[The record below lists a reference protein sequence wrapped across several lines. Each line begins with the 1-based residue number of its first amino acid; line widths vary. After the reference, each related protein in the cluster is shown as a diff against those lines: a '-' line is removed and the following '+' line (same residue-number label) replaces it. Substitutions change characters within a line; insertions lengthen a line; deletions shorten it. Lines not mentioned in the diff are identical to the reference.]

1 MCEIKQ
7 TTLSVSYIASETQQN
22 TVSTWLLI
30 SYWVRYELYRRD
42 WLWLW
47 RTILTVDW
55 TSSNWHCMV
64 KIISSRL
71 IFAGCLYSE
80 VFFVIF
86 GSNNSGISSAF
97 IGDAIGETSACWTWT
112 DWFVIWLF
120 ACTDWLLVLFVW
132 ACVWTPWLLV
142 FWTSVPTLLFIIFFP
157 WSKSHVSTIL
167 STCFLVDWRFSE
179 PIFPCNWSY
188 CTFIFFILSSC
199 FLTLAWY
206 SAMTFFCWFDSFS
219 NFCFVASRNF
229 SKRTLSVLYWIDIFV
244 VCSYWDIDSF
254 RSSLSP
260 SISSPKDS
268 MRFDCSSFDCTFITV
283 WTLDTYSSLSSLRV
297 FFNSSVFERL
307 KHTKYR
313 IDHAVGMAINWRQ
326 FSRKS

>member
-47 RTILTVDW
+47 RTMLTVDW

-132 ACVWTPWLLV
+132 ARMVLA
-142 FWTSVPTLLFIIFFP
+142 
-157 WSKSHVSTIL
+157 
-167 STCFLVDWRFSE
+167 TCF
-179 PIFPCNWSY
+179 
-188 CTFIFFILSSC
+188 T
-199 FLTLAWY
+199 
-206 SAMTFFCWFDSFS
+206 SFS
-219 NFCFVASRNF
+219 SDSLIHNLFPMIQITSIHHFI
-229 SKRTLSVLYWIDIFV
+229 SVLP
-244 VCSYWDIDSF
+244 C
-254 RSSLSP
+254 
-260 SISSPKDS
+260 
-268 MRFDCSSFDCTFITV
+268 
-283 WTLDTYSSLSSLRV
+283 
-297 FFNSSVFERL
+297 RL
-307 KHTKYR
+307 
-313 IDHAVGMAINWRQ
+313 AI
-326 FSRKS
+326 